1 MEFGLICTIT
11 VAAVAVIYLIVGVIW
26 GVKRGF
32 ARSLF
37 RLVTLAAAAVIA
49 FFITSGI
56 IGACGDAITAKLLAL
71 ADTYAASVSELL
83 HASEALIRYV
93 LAIAIALLAP
103 LLYTLLFLLLRV
115 LLWILYAALCMF
127 LPTKKKKPLD
137 ALSRV
142 TGVIVS
148 CVGCF
153 LIVISLLMP
162 FAGYLRFA
170 AESYPKVVE
179 AEVFIN
185 DTLPAGL
192 DETLAKGAG
201 NKAVLAVRKLGGDLL
216 FDELSRTASKNDSYW
231 KEGLDLSQERDAL
244 LRLYSALYDVSL
256 IDFNAIFDETK
267 TTDLTAI
274 KVGLIDAV
282 GDSEIMKTILAEVL
296 SFAAGKWQNGEEV
309 LSVNIKEQLPDEYK
323 SALDEP
329 LTRLSGTTRDTVCE
343 DLRDLACSI
352 ETISD
357 SYVYLHKVSRTV
369 GDDRIGKDELQA
381 DMEQILGSLTPGSA
395 QMVSSALTSTIENN
409 ETLKKQVGEENTAA
423 IAEIVADSLTGIA
436 EMDEEEK
443 KAEAAAINNLI
454 SYTTT
459 SRRDEVTS
467 DELLDDILASKTIRS
482 MVQEKGKTDE
492 ETGEVKTTLRV
503 TQKQKDEMDAVID
516 KRLADTETPLTEDEQ
531 ATLEAL
537 RAMLAVKKTGSAGEG
552 ETTPDEGGTTPD
564 EGGTTPGGESTPDT
578 GDGGAT
584 PAESGTT
591 TEGETA
597 TPTGGDAAPAD
608 GGKTTPAEG
617 EGETP

>member
-1 MEFGLICTIT
+1 MELSLVCTIT
-11 VAAVAVIYLIVGVIW
+11 VAAVAVVYLIVGVIW

-56 IGACGDAITAKLLAL
+56 IGACGDAITEKLLAL

-83 HASEALIRYV
+83 HASETLIRYV
-93 LAIAIALLAP
+93 LSIAIALLAP
-103 LLYTLLFLLLRV
+103 LLYTLLFLVLRG

-127 LPTKKKKPLD
+127 LPTKKKKPID
-137 ALSRV
+137 ALSRL

-148 CVGCF
+148 CAGCF

-192 DETLAKGAG
+192 DEKLASGAG
-201 NKAVLAVRKLGGDLL
+201 NKAVLAVRKCGGDLL
-216 FDELSRTASKNDSYW
+216 FEQLSRKASKNDTYW

-282 GDSEIMKTILAEVL
+282 GDSEVMKTILAEVL

-309 LSVNIKEQLPDEYK
+309 LAVNIKEQLPDEYK

-329 LTRLSGTTRDTVCE
+329 LARLAGTTRDTVCD

-357 SYVYLHKVSRTV
+357 TYVYLHKMSRTV
-369 GDDRIGKDELQA
+369 GDDRVGKDELQA

-395 QMVSSALTSTIENN
+395 QLVSSALTSTIENN
-409 ETLKKQVGEENTAA
+409 ETLKKQVGAENTAA
-423 IAEIVADSLTGIA
+423 IAEIVSDSLAGIA

-454 SYTTT
+454 SYTTA
-459 SRRDEVTS
+459 SRRDDVTS
-467 DELLDDILASKTIRS
+467 DELLDDILASKAIQS
-482 MVQEKGKTDE
+482 VVQDKGQTDE
-492 ETGEVKTTLRV
+492 ETGEAKTTLQV
-503 TQKQKDEMDAVID
+503 TQKQKDEMDAAID

-537 RAMLAVKKTGSAGEG
+537 RAMLAVKKTGTAGEG
-552 ETTPDEGGTTPD
+552 ETTPD

-578 GDGGAT
+578 GDT
-584 PAESGTT
+584 GTA
-591 TEGETA
+591 TEGET
-597 TPTGGDAAPAD
+597 
-608 GGKTTPAEG
+608 TTPAGETTMPTDG
-617 EGETP
+617 GETTPDAHEGETL